1 MNLCPSM
8 SIFLRPEGRP
18 GNRGKR
24 SRKTLPATLVAVL
37 LAVLSATA
45 GAADRVYQDPEEFIT
60 SALQGK
66 SQAKVLWLTGELQAE
81 LTRILGHAP
90 PQLRQ
95 RYWTDGRKTVW
106 ILEEVGKEDLITAG
120 FVVAS
125 GRMEQVRVLVYRE
138 SRGMEV
144 RYPAFVEQFKGAI
157 LIPGNR
163 LDRSID
169 GISGATLS
177 VGAMERMA
185 RLALYFDQKSRQ

>member
-1 MNLCPSM
+1 MR
-8 SIFLRPEGRP
+8 IFLRPEGRP
-18 GNRGKR
+18 ANRGKR
-24 SRKTLPATLVAVL
+24 SRKTLPAALLAGL

-45 GAADRVYQDPEEFIT
+45 GAADRVYLDPEEFIA

-66 SQAKVLWLTGELQAE
+66 SQAKVLWLTGDLQAE

-106 ILEEVGKEDLITAG
+106 IFEEVGKEDLITAG

-125 GRMEQVRVLVYRE
+125 GRIEQVRVLIYRE

-144 RYPAFVEQFKGAI
+144 RYPAFVDQFKGAV

-185 RLALYFDQKSRQ
+185 RLALYFDRKSRQ

>member
-1 MNLCPSM
+1 M

-45 GAADRVYQDPEEFIT
+45 GAADRVYLDPEEFIA

-66 SQAKVLWLTGELQAE
+66 SQAKVLWLTGDLQAE

-106 ILEEVGKEDLITAG
+106 ILEEAGKEDLITAG

-125 GRMEQVRVLVYRE
+125 GRIEQARVLIYRE

-144 RYPAFVEQFKGAI
+144 RYPAFVEQFKGAV

>member
-1 MNLCPSM
+1 MR
-8 SIFLRPEGRP
+8 IFRRPDGRP
-18 GNRGKR
+18 ANGGKP
-24 SRKTLPATLVAVL
+24 SRKTLPATLLAGL
-37 LAVLSATA
+37 LTILSATA
-45 GAADRVYQDPEEFIT
+45 GAADRVYLDPQEFIA
-60 SALQGK
+60 SVLQGK
-66 SQAKVLWLTGELQAE
+66 SQAKVLWLTGDLQAE

-90 PQLRQ
+90 TQLRR

-125 GRMEQVRVLVYRE
+125 GRIEQVRVLIYRE

-144 RYPAFVEQFKGAI
+144 RYPAFVDQFKGAV

-163 LDRSID
+163 LDHSID

>member
-1 MNLCPSM
+1 M
-8 SIFLRPEGRP
+8 SIFRRPEVRP
-18 GNRGKR
+18 ANRGKQ
-24 SRKTLPATLVAVL
+24 SRKTLAATLLAGL

-45 GAADRVYQDPEEFIT
+45 GAADRVYLDPEEFIA

-66 SQAKVLWLTGELQAE
+66 FQAKVLWLTGDLQAE

-125 GRMEQVRVLVYRE
+125 GRIEQIRVLIYRE

-144 RYPAFVEQFKGAI
+144 RYPAFVDQFKGAV